1 MVALP
6 EDVKEVN
13 DFAESD
19 TVDQVAEG
27 SGKNQRQ
34 GKKGQLL
41 VFSESLDIPEDAE
54 HGYDR
59 YGDEEGDADS
69 VVGEDAEG
77 RPLVADIGQVEKTTD
92 YRYRFVEPEV
102 GVHVQFACLV
112 KNQKNQADGR

>member
-41 VFSESLDIPEDAE
+41 VFSESLDIPEDPSMAMIDTVMKKGMRIALSE
-54 HGYDR
+54 R
-59 YGDEEGDADS
+59 MPKA
-69 VVGEDAEG
+69 A
-77 RPLVADIGQVEKTTD
+77 PLLRT
-92 YRYRFVEPEV
+92 
-102 GVHVQFACLV
+102 
-112 KNQKNQADGR
+112 

>member
-27 SGKNQRQ
+27 AGKNQRQ

-41 VFSESLDIPEDAE
+41 VFSELLDIQEDAE

-59 YGDEEGDADS
+59 YGNEEGDADS

-77 RPLVADIGQVEKTTD
+77 RTLIADIGQVEKTTD
-92 YRYRFVEPEV
+92 YRNRFVEAEV
-102 GVHVQFACLV
+102 GIHVQFACLV
-112 KNQKNQADGR
+112 KNHKNQADGR